1 LNTEVEVPGL
11 GLNTA
16 GGGGDDWNDFYFDTP
31 YGGDEG
37 F

>member
-16 GGGGDDWNDFYFDTP
+16 GGDDWNDFYFDTP
-31 YGGDEG
+31 YASEG